1 MTVCAT
7 LRKSHIFADH
17 RVVWRKRSRTFFI
30 RALLTGIILT
40 VVVMQGVISSHAFVK
55 TISQTLIDSANER
68 GFE

>member
-7 LRKSHIFADH
+7 LRKRHIFADH

-55 TISQTLIDSANER
+55 TISQTLTDSANAR